1 MTKATVMGVITSII
15 PIVIAENISF
25 NNIGH
30 TIITQGKNITTG
42 MLTSKPSSVS
52 INAILILAMVNVL
65 FIRSFKQ
72 TALPFFSKTKNSS
85 FMELLV

>member
-1 MTKATVMGVITSII
+1 MTKAKVMGVITSII

-42 MLTSKPSSVS
+42 MLT
-52 INAILILAMVNVL
+52 
-65 FIRSFKQ
+65 
-72 TALPFFSKTKNSS
+72 
-85 FMELLV
+85 